1 MKTKT
6 FCIGDLK
13 LIKKSDYQKTF
24 YIYKKKIDD
33 DTIDCYGTIECDS
46 NFVITCIDEYDDGIV
61 ADIDTDE
68 LNTWKKVCEY
78 LENNYDGDI
87 VEITTC

>member
-13 LIKKSDYQKTF
+13 LNKTFTYKKSNNE
-24 YIYKKKIDD
+24 
-33 DTIDCYGTIECDS
+33 TIDCYGDIEWDS
-46 NFVITCIDEYDDGIV
+46 NFEIICDDEYDDGIV
-61 ADIDTDE
+61 ADIDTTVH
-68 LNTWKKVCEY
+68 NTFKKVCEY

>member
-6 FCIGDLK
+6 FCNGDLK
-13 LIKKSDYQKTF
+13 LDKTF
-24 YIYKKKIDD
+24 YIYKKKIDN

-61 ADIDTDE
+61 ADIDTEE

-78 LENNYDGDI
+78 LEMNYDGDI